1 MRTIATSNVEVP
13 RMRDSLSRIKR
24 LQDLIDHIWLL
35 DMPWRRGNINGLSIL
50 WQLGLDET
58 LSKID
63 ACVLPFHGRRHR
75 HAASHS
81 RQVRYG
87 AESVCEVAFSLRH
100 VLSLQDEAHLEPLN
114 LQFVLSRRVSF
125 DLVMEAGGDD
135 PCAHGQFAS
144 LDLFQA
150 AAPKQ
155 ACHLVALLLFQ
166 IGANRSLRIAAPLC
180 FGSGSV
186 RSIHDKSWSALL
198 ASSCLASRSS
208 ARVSKQNLCRSGR
221 LTQTLS
227 CPSANHK
234 SSH

>member
-1 MRTIATSNVEVP
+1 
-13 RMRDSLSRIKR
+13 
-24 LQDLIDHIWLL
+24 
-35 DMPWRRGNINGLSIL
+35 MPWRRGNINGLSIL

-58 LSKID
+58 LWKID
-63 ACVLPFHGRRHR
+63 AYGLQFHGRDHR

-81 RQVRYG
+81 KQVRYG
-87 AESVCEVAFSLRH
+87 AESVCEVAFSFRH
-100 VLSLQDEAHLEPLN
+100 VLSLHNEAHLEPLN
-114 LQFVLSRRVSF
+114 PQFVLSSRVSF

-135 PCAHGQFAS
+135 PCADGQFAS

-198 ASSCLASRSS
+198 ASSGLASRSS
-208 ARVSKQNLCRSGR
+208 ARVSKRLVSQNLCRSGR
-221 LTQTLS
+221 LTQTLHLLSGGHVLQVKPSSPRGTWPRPFS